1 LICAQ
6 ISANVLPCDFTRG
19 EMLFRVAGH
28 AGRIEVRLLVAD
40 RTTHGSQ
47 AMTVRTALDRWNTIE
62 RG

>member
-1 LICAQ
+1 M
-6 ISANVLPCDFTRG
+6 P
-19 EMLFRVAGH
+19 FRVAGH

-40 RTTHGSQ
+40 RTTYGSQ